1 MEIFKTRMWMEKDK
15 KEKSPWVKVKKR
27 LRNLRWIGE
36 RISLNWIKV
45 YGFRQSSL
53 LSLPRLCRML
63 LFNCIGIGISSFSE
77 CWHILTGNHQ
87 RCKLL
92 GKIWKLKKTS
102 FYANVSS
109 LNKFVRYINFTNCL
123 KIWFKDSQDTNPKKT
138 GEMYLHNDLQH

>member
-1 MEIFKTRMWMEKDK
+1 MGESK
-15 KEKSPWVKVKKR
+15 KKVKKFEMDWWK
-27 LRNLRWIGE
+27 NLTE
-36 RISLNWIKV
+36 LDK
-45 YGFRQSSL
+45 GFRQSSM
-53 LSLPRLCRML
+53 LSVSQDSAGCFCLIVLAYSL
-63 LFNCIGIGISSFSE
+63 TVGISSFSE

-109 LNKFVRYINFTNCL
+109 LNKFVRYINFTNYL

-138 GEMYLHNDLQH
+138 GEMYLHNDLQR

>member
-1 MEIFKTRMWMEKDK
+1 MGESK
-15 KEKSPWVKVKKR
+15 KKVKKFEMDWWK
-27 LRNLRWIGE
+27 NLTE
-36 RISLNWIKV
+36 LDK
-45 YGFRQSSL
+45 GFRQSSM

-138 GEMYLHNDLQH
+138 GEMYLHNDLQR